1 MSLKRKNKTSSEFS
15 MSSMTD
21 IIFLLLIFFML
32 TSNLVAPNALNLKL
46 PGKSTSRSTDTDA
59 LPDVSIGSDGQYY
72 LDGRRLDEGGLD
84 REFASLARRKG
95 KGFSVILSPDQRAPV
110 EHVVVVMDLA
120 LKYDA
125 NAILASTD

>member
-46 PGKSTSRSTDTDA
+46 PGKSTSRSTDMHA
-59 LPDVSIGSDGQYY
+59 LPDVSIGSDG
-72 LDGRRLDEGGLD
+72 
-84 REFASLARRKG
+84 
-95 KGFSVILSPDQRAPV
+95 
-110 EHVVVVMDLA
+110 
-120 LKYDA
+120 
-125 NAILASTD
+125 

>member
-1 MSLKRKNKTSSEFS
+1 MPLKRKSKTSSEFS

-46 PGKSTSRSTDTDA
+46 PGKSTSRSTDDDA
-59 LPDVSIGSDGQYY
+59 LPDVSIGSDGQFYM
-72 LDGRRLDEGGLD
+72 DGRRMDASGLD
-84 REFASLARRKG
+84 REFASLSKRKG
-95 KGFSVILSPDQRAPV
+95 KGFSILLSPDNQAPV

-125 NAILASTD
+125 NAILASAD